1 MVLKE
6 QKNLKRNIFVRK
18 IVMTDPTTQAV
29 AVVVADL
36 AEASAVAASA
46 AVADS
51 AEAEAHLVEAAQVA
65 DFNISSPFLKGKF
78 IV

>member
-1 MVLKE
+1 MVVSAA
-6 QKNLKRNIFVRK
+6 R
-18 IVMTDPTTQAV
+18 QAV
-29 AVVVADL
+29 L
-36 AEASAVAASA
+36 
-46 AVADS
+46 ADS